1 MRATGEPRTVGTALK
16 MSASRM
22 SDEFDSLD
30 ATEKAGIEAG
40 LSRCRTLAR
49 EIESELGNK
58 RPEHF
63 VDMSLAVDDMFRQSS
78 VVVGTSREVHHQP
91 RSGREVLHRRW
102 GRGRQPRR
110 GPDPNDDGG
119 RGGRGGRERRRQ

>member
-1 MRATGEPRTVGTALK
+1 MGTALK
-16 MSASRM
+16 TSASRM

-30 ATEKAGIEAG
+30 ATEKASIEAG

-78 VVVGTSREVHHQP
+78 AVVGTSREVHHQQ
-91 RSGREVLHRRW
+91 RSGREVLRRRW

-110 GPDPNDDGG
+110 WPDPNDDDGG
-119 RGGRGGRERRRQ
+119 RGGRERHRQ